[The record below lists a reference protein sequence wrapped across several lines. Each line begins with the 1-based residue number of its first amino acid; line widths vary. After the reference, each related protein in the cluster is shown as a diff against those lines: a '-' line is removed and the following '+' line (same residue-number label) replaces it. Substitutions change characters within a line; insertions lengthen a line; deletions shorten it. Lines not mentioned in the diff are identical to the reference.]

1 VGFNATDGSGRNE
14 READPEP
21 KRNTPMFTKTA
32 VSALALL
39 IVAGTAS
46 AQSEASA
53 YTDLNLRA
61 GPGPMYE
68 IIGLIPADMVVSVAG
83 CLEAASWCE
92 VTYNGMT
99 GWASGDYLVAMV
111 DEAPQPIYVNR
122 ESMQI
127 ATAVYE
133 DTTTES
139 ALAGGAMGAVI
150 GTLIAGPVGGVV
162 GAAVLG
168 GNAAANDPGPTVTGY
183 VLSNPVDP
191 IYLEGE
197 VVVGA
202 GIPEEVTLL
211 EVPESEFSYAYINGV
226 PVVVERTDRRV
237 VYIAR

>member
-1 VGFNATDGSGRNE
+1 
-14 READPEP
+14 
-21 KRNTPMFTKTA
+21 MFTKTA
-32 VSALALL
+32 VSALALI

-92 VTYNGMT
+92 VTYEGMT

-111 DEAPQPIYVNR
+111 DETPQPIYVNR
-122 ESMQI
+122 ADMQI

-133 DTTTES
+133 DTTAES
-139 ALAGGAMGAVI
+139 AIVGGTMGAVV
-150 GTLIAGPVGGVV
+150 GTLIAGPIGGVV

-168 GNAAANDPGPTVTGY
+168 GNAAANDPGPQVTGY
-183 VLSNPVDP
+183 VLSNPTDP

-197 VVVGA
+197 IVVGA
-202 GIPEEVTLL
+202 GIPDEVVLMD
-211 EVPESEFSYAYINGV
+211 VPESEYSYAYVNGL
-226 PVVVERTDRRV
+226 PVVVERTGRRV
-237 VYIAR
+237 VYIARQ